1 MDTYLLANS
10 VVDTEILKSEK
21 MHGSA
26 GSNCRVG
33 NWQGNNNL
41 KNVTRMVIV
50 VLVWCVGLRS

>member
-1 MDTYLLANS
+1 
-10 VVDTEILKSEK
+10 

-33 NWQGNNNL
+33 KWQGNNNL
-41 KNVTRMVIV
+41 KNVYTTVIV

>member
-1 MDTYLLANS
+1 
-10 VVDTEILKSEK
+10 

-41 KNVTRMVIV
+41 KNVCTMVIV
-50 VLVWCVGLRS
+50 ALVWCVGLRS